1 MNYRHAFH
9 AGNFADLVKHGVLTA
24 LMDVLRRD
32 GGPLTVVDTH
42 SGAGAY
48 DLTGEMSRRSGEAAA
63 GVFRLMAA
71 KDSPSPF
78 DALKAAVRS
87 MNKGDEVVLYPGS
100 PLLVAKVLRKGDR
113 YFACEL
119 REDDRATL
127 AETLRPFANAEAL
140 NTDGYAAAVE
150 RIPARGR
157 AFVLIDPPFERGDDY
172 AQITRAVGAVRA
184 KNPEATTAVW
194 VPLKDL
200 ETLDRFLRE
209 LEDAADT
216 PLLVAESR
224 LRPLN
229 NPMKMN
235 GCAMVMVGAPEP
247 VVEPATVI
255 CRWVAERLGDDG
267 GEARVWR
274 T

>member
-24 LMDVLRRD
+24 LMDVLTREA
-32 GGPLTVVDTH
+32 GPLTVVDTH

-71 KDSPSPF
+71 KDSPPAF

-100 PLLVAKVLRKGDR
+100 PLLVAKALRNGDR

-119 REDDRATL
+119 REDDCATL
-127 AETLRPFANAEAL
+127 AETLQPFANAVAL

-150 RIPARGR
+150 RIPAKGR

-172 AQITRAVGAVRA
+172 AQIARAAGAVRT
-184 KNPEATTAVW
+184 KNAEATTAVW

-209 LEDAADT
+209 LEDAAET

-235 GCAMVMVGAPEP
+235 GCAMVMVGAPEA
-247 VVEPATVI
+247 VIEPAAVI
-255 CRWVAERLGDDG
+255 CDWVAARLGDPG

>member
-24 LMDVLRRD
+24 LMKALAAE
-32 GGPLTVVDTH
+32 GGPLTVIDTH

-71 KDSPSPF
+71 QDSPPAF
-78 DALKAAVRS
+78 DALKGAVAA
-87 MNKGDEVVLYPGS
+87 MNKGGEVVIYPGS
-100 PLLVAKVLRKGDR
+100 PLLVAKALRPEDR

-119 REDDRATL
+119 RQDDH
-127 AETLRPFANAEAL
+127 ETLRETLKPFRMAEAL
-140 NTDGYAAAVE
+140 NTDGYAAAFD
-150 RIPARGR
+150 RTPGKGR

-172 AQITRAVGAVRA
+172 QQIARCIGSVRR
-184 KNPEATTAVW
+184 KNPGTTAAAW

-209 LEDAADT
+209 LEDEADT
-216 PLLVAESR
+216 SLLVAESR

-229 NPMKMN
+229 DPMKMN
-235 GCAMVMVGAPEP
+235 GCAMVMVGAPDA
-247 VVEPATVI
+247 VVEPAMEI
-255 CRWVAERLGDDG
+255 CRWVAERLGDAG
-267 GEARVWR
+267 GEARIWR

>member
-24 LMDVLRRD
+24 LMSALTRE
-32 GGPLTVVDTH
+32 GAPLTVVDTH

-63 GVFRLMAA
+63 GIFRLMAA
-71 KDSPSPF
+71 ADSPPAF
-78 DALKAAVRS
+78 QPLKDAVAA
-87 MNKGDEVVLYPGS
+87 MNRGGEVVLYPGS
-100 PLLVAKVLRKGDR
+100 PLLVSQALRKADR

-119 REDDRATL
+119 REDDWATL
-127 AETLRPFANAEAL
+127 RDTLKPFPNAEAL

-150 RIPARGR
+150 RIPAKGR

-172 AQITRAVGAVRA
+172 AQIARAAGAVRR
-184 KNPEATTAVW
+184 KNPEASLAVW

-209 LEDAADT
+209 MEDAADAS
-216 PLLVAESR
+216 LLVAESR

-235 GCAMVMVGAPEP
+235 GCAMVMLGAPEA
-247 VVEPATVI
+247 VVEPATSI
-255 CRWVAERLGDDG
+255 CHWVAERLGDAG
-267 GEARVWR
+267 GEARIWR